1 MKKYSGS
8 NALVALLTLLKNKF
22 STKVDKVDG
31 QGLSA
36 NNLTADLK
44 AQYDTAYT
52 HSQTAHAPS
61 NAERNIL
68 VGVQKNGADMSID
81 TATRKV
87 NITVPTKVSEL
98 ENDSDYLYNTEV
110 YQFSRL
116 YGYGELTLASGVFKL
131 HATPQLIEI
140 SSVSTGNVVAR
151 LRSTDDQRGN
161 LQLYNASGT
170 LMLNAYANASGSEID
185 LHNGSGARRAALY
198 TTAAGSSCLLLT
210 DSSGNNYTLTPEKI
224 SKLNS
229 LIS

>member
-8 NALVALLTLLKNKF
+8 NALVALLTLLKGKF

-44 AQYDTAYT
+44 KQYDAAYT
-52 HSQTAHAPS
+52 HSQTTHAPS
-61 NAERNIL
+61 NAERNTL
-68 VGVQKNGADMSID
+68 VGIQKNGTDVSIN
-81 TATRKV
+81 TSTRKA

-98 ENDSDYLYNTEV
+98 DNDSEYLYNTEM
-110 YQFSRL
+110 YQLTRL
-116 YGYGELTLASGVFKL
+116 FGYGELTLTSGTFKL
-131 HATPQLIEI
+131 HASPQLIEI

-151 LRSTDDQRGN
+151 LRSTDDNRGN
-161 LQLYNASGT
+161 LQMYNASGT
-170 LMLNAYANASGSEID
+170 LMLNAYANTSGAEID

-198 TTAAGSSCLLLT
+198 TTASGSSCLLLT

-224 SKLNS
+224 KELNN